1 MDSKGRKRE
10 FPHHFKGK
18 RWHIGEIRWQ
28 ENKKQWVHHF
38 IRRAIRMSQF
48 DEFLKEVEGLAE
60 KEIKVLVVTGKPG
73 SGKSKVLREAA
84 ETKGWDY
91 IDTRLLITEDFLK
104 LLPSERRVNAPE
116 VLKNELLSHHGDVV
130 MLDRIQTLFIP
141 VFNIDPKSVL
151 DELGRAFTVVIA
163 WPGYVKDGLLCY
175 DKFDGTESIRISAAD
190 YTLWTV
196 E

>member
-1 MDSKGRKRE
+1 
-10 FPHHFKGK
+10 
-18 RWHIGEIRWQ
+18 
-28 ENKKQWVHHF
+28 
-38 IRRAIRMSQF
+38 MSQF

-91 IDTRLLITEDFLK
+91 IDTR
-104 LLPSERRVNAPE
+104 
-116 VLKNELLSHHGDVV
+116 
-130 MLDRIQTLFIP
+130 LFIP

>member
-1 MDSKGRKRE
+1 
-10 FPHHFKGK
+10 
-18 RWHIGEIRWQ
+18 
-28 ENKKQWVHHF
+28 
-38 IRRAIRMSQF
+38 MSQF

-116 VLKNELLSHHGDVV
+116 VLKNEFLSHHGDVV